1 MKDLSEAPSM
11 FRFDETT
18 ASQIKTQ
25 YDEYIQYRSPKLGKL
40 LSTYVASLH
49 LSHSNH
55 QQLVVLN

>member
-1 MKDLSEAPSM
+1 MKDLFEALFM

-18 ASQIKTQ
+18 PSQIKTQ
-25 YDEYIQYRSPKLGKL
+25 YDEYIQYRSPKHGKL
-40 LSTYVASLH
+40 LSTYVVSLY